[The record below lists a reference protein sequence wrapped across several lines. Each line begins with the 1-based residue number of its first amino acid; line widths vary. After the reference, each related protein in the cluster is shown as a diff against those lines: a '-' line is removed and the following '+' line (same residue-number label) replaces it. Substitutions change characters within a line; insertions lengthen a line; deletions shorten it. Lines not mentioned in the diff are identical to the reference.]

1 MSRVKEKS
9 KKIKKKYVSKISRE
23 PDCKT
28 IEEYNSDIKTKNT
41 NPKYAMIEQEV
52 EMMEQMTEG
61 QLAEY
66 LAEHFNDY

>member
-1 MSRVKEKS
+1 MAKGKRKN
-9 KKIKKKYVSKISRE
+9 KKIKKKNVSKISRE
-23 PDCKT
+23 LDCKT
-28 IEEYNSDIKTKNT
+28 IEEYNLGIKTKNT
-41 NPKYAMIEQEV
+41 NPKYAIIEQEV